1 MVPGAISFPMLRQR
15 FPDDREFAPDWKKAL
30 VGLTVSIGLILLF
43 VGFMLFV
50 IAALT
55 EFTYQA
61 TAIPPDVLAMLG
73 TTRETSYGLLAVG
86 GGLVAIGYIARY

>member
-1 MVPGAISFPMLRQR
+1 MVPGAISLPMLRQR
-15 FPDDREFAPDWKKAL
+15 FPNDRDFAPDWKKAL
-30 VGLTVSIGLILLF
+30 VGLMITIGLILVF
-43 VGFMLFV
+43 VGLILFV

-61 TAIPPDVLAMLG
+61 TPIPPDVLGMLG

-86 GGLVAIGYIARY
+86 GGLVVIAYIARY